1 MRLRF
6 TRSMPR
12 AGLRVAPRQ
21 ELQRTIPRM
30 ASDPPPPQPAAPPP
44 EPGPGASR
52 DEWRR
57 WRHQQRDQWRAQGH
71 PGGWY
76 GPGPWNWWGGGWFW
90 GVALV
95 VVGAYL
101 LLQNLGL
108 LASIRGDILW
118 PVLLILF
125 GVYLVFRRGRWW
137 RP

>member
-1 MRLRF
+1 
-6 TRSMPR
+6 
-12 AGLRVAPRQ
+12 
-21 ELQRTIPRM
+21 
-30 ASDPPPPQPAAPPP
+30 
-44 EPGPGASR
+44 
-52 DEWRR
+52 
-57 WRHQQRDQWRAQGH
+57 
-71 PGGWY
+71 
-76 GPGPWNWWGGGWFW
+76 
-90 GVALV
+90 VALV